1 LEKIWIARTGETAL
15 ILRHLLASA
24 GGVGGAA
31 SAHVR
36 RKGPP
41 LLLVRHGDVG
51 KCERARTALLGK
63 VVEGHVRSEAG
74 VKVVQGWKD
83 PLVGEDADEE
93 KTKSERI
100 VAVIG

>member
-1 LEKIWIARTGETAL
+1 LEKIWVARIGESAL

-24 GGVGGAA
+24 GRVVGAA

-41 LLLVRHGDVG
+41 LLLIRHGNVG
-51 KCERARTALLGK
+51 KCDRARTELLGK
-63 VVEGHVRSEAG
+63 VVEGHVRSEEG
-74 VKVVQGWKD
+74 VKVVQGWND
-83 PLVGEDADEE
+83 PQVGENADEE
-93 KTKSERI
+93 KIKSERI